1 MTRRDVDRYELERR
15 FAPHLDPTWAEAV
28 LLELRLLGVRGDRI
42 GSALSEAD
50 AFCVDSGQQAAEA
63 FGDPAAYARSL
74 DLPAEAD
81 PGAREN
87 LGMVAQVGLDVLG
100 VLLLA
105 YAYPAWRS
113 GDRLSVTAGAALAAA
128 VILLGVGVVL
138 WQGDRVLRT
147 VLRGTTSARVAL
159 GSAVAAWFTVAVAL
173 PAALTGQWWV
183 LPAAPALVVALLALT
198 AGALLGRRGPAPD
211 PVSAPL
217 VDAPAPTSGSAAA
230 DAVARRAPVLVGA
243 LLVIGL
249 TELVRA
255 LG

>member
-50 AFCVDSGQQAAEA
+50 AFCVDSGQDAVEA
-63 FGDPAAYARSL
+63 FGDPATYARSL

-81 PGAREN
+81 PTARES
-87 LGMVAQVGLDVLG
+87 LGTLAQVGLDVLG
-100 VLLLA
+100 VFLLA

-113 GDRLSVTAGAALAAA
+113 GDRLSVTVGATLTAA

-147 VLRGTTSARVAL
+147 VLRGPTPARVAL
-159 GSAVAAWFTVAVAL
+159 GAAVAAWFTVAVAM
-173 PAALTGQWWV
+173 PVVLTGQWWA
-183 LPAAPALVVALLALT
+183 LPALPALVVAVLALT
-198 AGALLGRRGPAPD
+198 AGALLSRRGPAPD

-217 VDAPAPTSGSAAA
+217 VDSPARTPGPAAA

-243 LLVIGL
+243 LLVVGL